1 MPDTYN
7 LKNNPF
13 DVNRIRKTVKDQILQ
28 ANADRTLAKQ
38 TYDYFFNKVKG
49 VDPEAEIDLTSQD
62 KQVMIESLKLMQ
74 SSRNSTTKCLDTL
87 VKLEIAHLKEKDGE
101 DTGFLGD

>member
-1 MPDTYN
+1 
-7 LKNNPF
+7 
-13 DVNRIRKTVKDQILQ
+13 
-28 ANADRTLAKQ
+28 
-38 TYDYFFNKVKG
+38 
-49 VDPEAEIDLTSQD
+49 
-62 KQVMIESLKLMQ
+62 MIESLKLMQ